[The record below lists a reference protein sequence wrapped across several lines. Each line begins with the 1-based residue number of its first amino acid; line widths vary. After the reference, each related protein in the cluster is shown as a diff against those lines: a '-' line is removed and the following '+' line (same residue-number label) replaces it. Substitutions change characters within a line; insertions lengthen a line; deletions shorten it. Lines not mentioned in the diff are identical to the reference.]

1 MTYAEPTPAGQ
12 APRGVPARV
21 PHLPALDGLRGVAIL
36 GVLLFHTGRL
46 PGGFLGVDLFF
57 ALSGYLITDLLLRE
71 AAATGSVSLAAFW
84 GRRIRRL
91 FPALAAMLACVALLV
106 RAVAPPDTVR
116 TMLSDGPWVQ
126 ANLVNWHLLA
136 ESAGYWD
143 RFGAERVFGH
153 LWSIAVEEQFYLVW
167 PLVVVAVACVG
178 RGGLREGRRVGG
190 AGGADGGVAVAA
202 AFASAVSLVLM
213 VSLVNEADPSRVYT
227 GTDTRA
233 FSLLLGA
240 LAATRPVRAVLERTG
255 RWAGTAAAALAV
267 GIAVLW
273 LLADGTDSLWLFT
286 GGLFA
291 HSLASALL
299 IGLCAQAPCSLVARA
314 LSWRPLR
321 WLGLISYSL
330 YLWHWPVIVLLTP
343 ERTGLDGWAW
353 TASVA
358 AVSIALAALST
369 YLVEN
374 PIRFRAAWARGRRG
388 AVAFGAAMAALAV
401 LWVALPAPPTAAV
414 DVTLLE

>member
-1 MTYAEPTPAGQ
+1 MTFVESARDDRASRS
-12 APRGVPARV
+12 APARA
-21 PHLPALDGLRGVAIL
+21 PYLPALDGLRGAAIL
-36 GVLLFHTGRL
+36 GVLLFHTDRL

-71 AAATGSVSLAAFW
+71 TAATGSVSLAAFW

-91 FPALAAMLACVALLV
+91 FPALAVMLAGAALLV
-106 RAVAPPDTVR
+106 RAFAPPDTVR
-116 TMLSDGPWVQ
+116 SMLSDGPWVQ

-143 RFGAERVFGH
+143 RFGAERVFEH

-167 PLVVVAVACVG
+167 PLVLVAVAHLARRR
-178 RGGLREGRRVGG
+178 RGARR
-190 AGGADGGVAVAA
+190 ADGGIAVAA
-202 AFASAVSLVLM
+202 ALASAVSLALM
-213 VSLVNEADPSRVYT
+213 VLLVDGADPSRVYM

-240 LAATRPVRAVLERTG
+240 MVATGPVRAALARAVG
-255 RWAGTAAAALAV
+255 RWAGAAAAVLAV
-267 GIAVLW
+267 GIAALW
-273 LLADGTDSLWLFT
+273 LVADGTDSLWLFT

-299 IGLCAQAPCSLVARA
+299 IGLCAQAPRTSVARA

-321 WLGLISYSL
+321 WLGLVSYSL
-330 YLWHWPVIVLLTP
+330 YLWHWPVIVLLSP

-353 TASVA
+353 TATVGAVSVA
-358 AVSIALAALST
+358 AASLSKH
-369 YLVEN
+369 LVED
-374 PIRFRAAWARGRRG
+374 PIRFRAGWARGRRG
-388 AVAFGAAMAALAV
+388 AVAFGAAMVALAV
-401 LWVALPAPPTAAV
+401 LWVAIPAPPPAAV
-414 DVTLLE
+414 DVALLE